1 MKCLPAAKV
10 AGTKG
15 NVLHDWHAEV
25 LAIRAF
31 NHCLL
36 QECDRMIAD
45 PRESSR
51 LLRWRKPADGR
62 GVNVNQPFA
71 ICDDIKIHMYCS
83 EVPCGDAS
91 IELVMKAQADDT
103 PWSVSESV
111 PGSDVPA
118 HLKGHESFSE
128 LGIVR
133 RKPARGDSPSTLS
146 KSCSDKLALKQC
158 YSLLNAATSLLIP
171 PNNAYISTL
180 ILPRPQY
187 VPSACRRAFG
197 PDGRM
202 APMVTESW
210 PGDYSYHA
218 FQICATDIDFAFSR
232 GIASML
238 DEHPKGS
245 NISAIWTP
253 NVQETII
260 NGVIQG
266 RSWTDPQGASLV
278 SKRRMWDLALR
289 VLMQIEGVLPFG
301 ADQHVQK
308 ILEDR
313 RRVKGDITLGA
324 LRGWILNHDDGFKRP
339 ALNWR

>member
-10 AGTKG
+10 AGTEG

-25 LAIRAF
+25 LAMRAF

-36 QECDRMIAD
+36 QECDRMIAN
-45 PRESSR
+45 PGESSR
-51 LLRWRKPADGR
+51 LLRWRKPADKLD
-62 GVNVNQPFA
+62 VNVNQPFA

-83 EVPCGDAS
+83 EAPCGDAS

-103 PWSVSESV
+103 PWAVSGRVS
-111 PGSDVPA
+111 GSDVPA
-118 HLKGHESFSE
+118 HLRGHESFSE

-133 RKPARGDSPSTLS
+133 RKPARADSPPTLS

-158 YSLLNAATSLLIP
+158 CSLLNSVTSLLIS

-187 VPSACRRAFG
+187 IPSACRRAFG

-202 APMVTESW
+202 APVATESW

-218 FQICATDIDFAFSR
+218 FQICATEIEFAFSR
-232 GIASML
+232 GIARML

-245 NISAIWTP
+245 NISAIWTS
-253 NVQETII
+253 NVQETLI

-266 RSWTDPQGASLV
+266 RSRTDPQGASTV

-289 VLMQIEGVLPFG
+289 VLMRIEEVVPLG
-301 ADQHVQK
+301 ADRFVQK
-308 ILEDR
+308 VLENR
-313 RRVKGDITLGA
+313 RRVKDDITLGA
-324 LRGWILNHDDGFKRP
+324 LRGWILNHGDGFKRP
-339 ALNWR
+339 TLI